1 MGVPSFSQYKKK
13 KNVVTRYVDLGATL
27 PGSSDYKLSKMRGVS
42 VRPLTALG
50 PGALGKAAH
59 RHFPQPFYFFKKN
72 D

>member
-1 MGVPSFSQYKKK
+1 LCAYLLSQSEKKK
-13 KNVVTRYVDLGATL
+13 KVVTRYVDLGATL

-59 RHFPQPFYFFKKN
+59 RHSPRRFNF
-72 D
+72 